1 MNDDVLYLEADEEIT
16 AAINKLVAVKGASV
30 KIVVP
35 KRSTLL
41 QSIVNLKLLKKAA
54 DDAHKQLVLVT
65 GDRTSTHLAGR
76 VGLPVAATLKSTPA
90 TPVVAPQSDMASD
103 VIEAEELAANPLEGE
118 KPKPVT
124 GPKPSYAKPMV
135 VRTPVGE
142 AAADTTAGALGSKKP
157 RVPDF
162 SSLQRK
168 LLIGGG
174 VLAFLILLYV
184 VNIFITQA
192 NVTLYAKGAQIKAA
206 FTFTVDPSLS
216 KTDKDKLVLAGKA
229 LKSDK
234 SLTATATAT
243 AKKDVGTKA
252 SGSVSIQN
260 CEDTNAHGFPA
271 GSVVTSGGKNFSTTE
286 SVTIPS
292 GSFSGGGQ
300 NCTSAAVSV
309 AVTAS
314 QAGDS
319 YNLAS
324 GTKYTSPSLTANYK
338 ITGSQMSGG
347 TSKTVT
353 VLAQV
358 DIDKARDD
366 AVTKDKDTAQK
377 DLENKAG
384 NDQKAINESFTA
396 TAGEVTSSVAVGDE
410 ASTAVVTVK
419 VSYTEL
425 AVNKAEYEDLV
436 KAQEQ
441 KQVTDQ
447 NQIYDTGIDAAKLTA
462 KPVDAGGRQAFDF
475 AADAYGGAKVDTAE
489 VAKQIKGKRY
499 GDAADIAAKVTGVEK
514 AEISISPGWS
524 TSIPSMVSH
533 IHITLKVAP
542 KS

>member
-1 MNDDVLYLEADEEIT
+1 MNEDVLYLEADEEIT
-16 AAINKLVAVKGASV
+16 AAINKLVAVKGSSV

-54 DDAHKQLVLVT
+54 IDAHKQLVLVT
-65 GDRTSTHLAGR
+65 NDRTSTHLAGR

-103 VIEAEELAANPLEGE
+103 VIEAEEVAPNPLESD
-118 KPKPVT
+118 KPKPVS

-142 AAADTTAGALGSKKP
+142 ASAEAATASKIKKP

-162 SSLQRK
+162 GSLQRK
-168 LLIGGG
+168 LMLGGG
-174 VLAFLILLYV
+174 VIALLILLYV
-184 VNIFITQA
+184 INIFITQA

-216 KTDKDKLVLAGKA
+216 KTDASKLVLAGKA

-234 SLTATATAT
+234 SVTTAATATGT
-243 AKKDVGTKA
+243 KDVGTKA

-271 GSVVTSGGKNFSTTE
+271 GSTVTASGKSFATTE

-309 AVTAS
+309 AVTAT

-324 GTKYTSPSLTANYK
+324 GTKYASPSLTANYK

-353 VLAQV
+353 VLTQADV
-358 DIDKARDD
+358 DKARDD

-384 NDQKAINESFTA
+384 NDQKAITESFTA
-396 TAGEVTSSVAVGDE
+396 TAGDVTSSIAVGSE
-410 ASTAVVTVK
+410 ASSSTVTVK
-419 VSYTEL
+419 ISYSEL
-425 AVNKAEYEDLV
+425 AVNKTEYEDLV

-441 KQVTDQ
+441 KQVSDQ
-447 NQIYDTGIDAAKLTA
+447 NQIYDTGVDNAKLTA

-475 AADAYGGAKVDTAE
+475 AADAYGGAKVDIAE

-514 AEISISPGWS
+514 AEISITPGWS
-524 TSIPSMVSH
+524 TKIPNMTSH